1 MLKNYKPATYKTVV
15 EHQLVFLDSE
25 NGGYAFPCDANGN
38 LLEESP
44 ELQKSLNFCLGHPE
58 KFDRFN
64 ELVTYRRSVKENDR
78 GTCICGSDVELWDQY
93 YGACRCPKC
102 GKWYN
107 LFGQSLL
114 SPDYWEMDP
123 SEEEYYEEW

>member
-38 LLEESP
+38 LL
-44 ELQKSLNFCLGHPE
+44 
-58 KFDRFN
+58 
-64 ELVTYRRSVKENDR
+64 
-78 GTCICGSDVELWDQY
+78 ELWDQY